1 MKRNKYLQKNSIT
14 GDGWQA
20 FSEASFDLSAFD
32 IGPHAKALMSELNLA
47 IKSGLP
53 IVVIILAATIAD
65 VLSREVRIEQGHQD
79 NESGIGMDWLTAAER
94 RQLDWL
100 RGLRNRLVHYEG
112 VIAGMGGTDS
122 DHELLRK
129 DANKALLAISPL
141 LSGLEQF

>member
-1 MKRNKYLQKNSIT
+1 MKRNKHLQKIPIT
-14 GDGWQA
+14 GEGWQA
-20 FSEASFDLSAFD
+20 FSKVSFDLSALD
-32 IGPHAKALMSELNLA
+32 IGPHAKALMREMNVA

-65 VLSREVRIEQGHQD
+65 VVLNEGKIELERRD
-79 NESGIGMDWLTAAER
+79 NAPGIGMDWLSVAER

-112 VIAGMGGTDS
+112 VIAGLGGTEIDQ
-122 DHELLRK
+122 ELLRK

-141 LSGLEQF
+141 LSGVEQF

>member
-1 MKRNKYLQKNSIT
+1 MKRNKYLQKNPIT

-20 FSEASFDLSAFD
+20 FSKVSFDLSALD
-32 IGPHAKALMSELNLA
+32 IGPHAKALMSEMNSA

-65 VLSREVRIEQGHQD
+65 VLSNEGKVEQRGRD
-79 NESGIGMDWLTAAER
+79 NAPGIGMDWLTAAER

-112 VIAGMGGTDS
+112 VIAGMGGTDF
-122 DHELLRK
+122 DQELLRK